1 MITYEF
7 LVAPTTDQL
16 KQILSLYRKTGWWSD
31 SEDNPVLVA
40 AVIDGSHCF
49 MVAEEEKGII
59 GMGRAISDGI
69 SDAYI
74 QDVTVDNR
82 YQGQGIGTR
91 IIRKLVDRLHKD
103 ELNWIG
109 LIAERNSHRFYER
122 LGFKKMP
129 DSVPMLM
136 ISE

>member
-1 MITYEF
+1 MIYEF
-7 LVAPTTDQL
+7 LVTPTPDQL

-31 SEDNPVLVA
+31 SEGDPLQVA
-40 AVIDGSHCF
+40 PIIGGSHCF
-49 MVAEEEKGII
+49 MIVREDEDII
-59 GMGRAISDGI
+59 GMGRAISDRV

-91 IIRKLVDRLHKD
+91 IIRKLVERLHKD
-103 ELNWIG
+103 GLNWIG
-109 LIAERNSHRFYER
+109 LIAERNSHGFYER

-129 DSVPMLM
+129 DSVPMLL